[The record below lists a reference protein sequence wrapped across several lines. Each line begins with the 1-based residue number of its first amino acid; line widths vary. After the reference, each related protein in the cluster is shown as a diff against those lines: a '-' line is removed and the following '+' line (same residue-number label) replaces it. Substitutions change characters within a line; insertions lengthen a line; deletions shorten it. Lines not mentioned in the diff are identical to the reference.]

1 MRIMFLIIYISSV
14 LFFSCCKKESTEA
27 KDKNYLQFKMDGVL
41 WEADGEIFGSY
52 HFSEALGP
60 KLINI
65 SGEKGSGSE
74 QQAFNINLYNTDK
87 EGTYTI
93 NIPDGGTASANQNV
107 AQLGNFTPTNYL
119 CGGMLQGNQMTV
131 NITKVS
137 KDPQIVEASFSG
149 KMQYVEGNIIDI
161 TEGKFYY
168 HE

>member
-1 MRIMFLIIYISSV
+1 MFLIIYISSV
-14 LFFSCCKKESTEA
+14 LFFSCCKKETTEA
-27 KDKNYLQFKMDGVL
+27 KDKNQLQFEIDGVL

-60 KLINI
+60 QLINI
-65 SGEKGSGSE
+65 AGEKGSGSE

-87 EGTYTI
+87 EGTYTV
-93 NIPDGGTASANQNV
+93 NIPNGSTVSANQNV
-107 AQLGNFTPTNYL
+107 AQLGNLTPTNYL
-119 CGGMLQGNQMTV
+119 CGGMQQGNQMTI
-131 NITKVS
+131 NIIKVS

-149 KMQYVEGNIIDI
+149 KMQCVEGNIIDI